1 VTIQKVLLLEPQC
14 CQDFFIITLKF
25 FTNCAE
31 GKKEMRS
38 TLIHFREAN
47 RMPSLNYGT
56 TLQDLAVTAR
66 RNRFTTVV
74 LLKEGVVLIGNNW

>member
-1 VTIQKVLLLEPQC
+1 VTIQKVLLLEPRC

-56 TLQDLAVTAR
+56 TLQDLAR
-66 RNRFTTVV
+66 RNRFTTVD

>member
-1 VTIQKVLLLEPQC
+1 
-14 CQDFFIITLKF
+14 
-25 FTNCAE
+25 
-31 GKKEMRS
+31 MRS

-56 TLQDLAVTAR
+56 TLQDLAR
-66 RNRFTTVV
+66 RNRFTTVD